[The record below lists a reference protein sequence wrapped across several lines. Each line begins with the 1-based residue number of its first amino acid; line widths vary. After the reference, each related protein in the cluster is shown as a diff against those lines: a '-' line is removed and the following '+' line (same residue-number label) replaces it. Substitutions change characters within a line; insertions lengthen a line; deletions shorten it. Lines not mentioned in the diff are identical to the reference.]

1 MTTENIF
8 EAIRKWKNLIDSY
21 KNGNDKNRGEILNYL
36 NQGTHFSVSGEDIE
50 QWRQNLG
57 TDENKKIHAYV
68 GIHEEKLKFFLIDSK
83 CDKDANF
90 NYILTKKLSLE
101 FTEAKIESSNER
113 EGEVTPPP
121 ITSESAINRNF
132 RWNMF
137 GSAWLQAM
145 ETEDFFQL
153 ISIPFSDYERM
164 GITGGES
171 CVCFFG
177 LTDNL
182 ERKRGDFP
190 YHIEII
196 TVKSLAINHM
206 SETAEN
212 YSTPRPPF
220 TFDSLND
227 YQLLKQSTGV
237 FV

>member
-8 EAIRKWKNLIDSY
+8 EAIRKWQNLIDSY
-21 KNGNDKNRGEILNYL
+21 KNGNDKNGEEILNYL
-36 NQGTHFSVSGEDIE
+36 NQGTHFSVSGAEIE
-50 QWRQNLG
+50 QWKRNL
-57 TDENKKIHAYV
+57 TAEHKRIHAYV
-68 GIHEEKLKFFLIDSK
+68 GIHGEQLKFFLIDSK
-83 CDKDANF
+83 CDKDADF
-90 NYILTKKLSLE
+90 NSIFIKEFSRG
-101 FTEAKIESSNER
+101 FTEEKMESSTNT
-113 EGEVTPPP
+113 EVNPPS

-137 GSAWLQAM
+137 GTAWLEAQKS
-145 ETEDFFQL
+145 EDFFQL
-153 ISIPFSDYERM
+153 ISIPFSDFERM
-164 GITGGES
+164 GITGS
-171 CVCFFG
+171 QTCICFFG

-182 ERKRGDFP
+182 EKKDSDFP

-220 TFDSLND
+220 TVDSLND

>member
-21 KNGNDKNRGEILNYL
+21 KNGININGAEILIFL
-36 NQGTHFSVSGEDIE
+36 KQGTHFSVSGEEIE
-50 QWRQNLG
+50 QWKRNLG
-57 TDENKKIHAYV
+57 TEELKSIHAYV
-68 GIHEEKLKFFLIDSK
+68 GIHEEQLKFFLIDSK
-83 CDKDANF
+83 SDKDADFSN
-90 NYILTKKLSLE
+90 IIIKE
-101 FTEAKIESSNER
+101 FSSKFPEEKMESSNDQEMI
-113 EGEVTPPP
+113 PPP

-137 GSAWLQAM
+137 GTAWIQAQQ
-145 ETEDFFQL
+145 TENIFQL
-153 ISIPFSDYERM
+153 ISIPFSDYDKM
-164 GITGGES
+164 GITGGQTCIS
-171 CVCFFG
+171 FFG
-177 LTDNL
+177 LTDDL
-182 ERKRGDFP
+182 EKKDPDFP

-220 TFDSLND
+220 TVDTLND
-227 YQLLKQSTGV
+227 YQLLKQSTSV

>member
-21 KNGNDKNRGEILNYL
+21 KNGIDRNGAEILNYL

-50 QWRQNLG
+50 QWKRNLG
-57 TDENKKIHAYV
+57 TAELPMIHAYV
-68 GIHEEKLKFFLIDSK
+68 GIHEGKLKFFLIDSK
-83 CDKDANF
+83 SDKDADF
-90 NYILTKKLSLE
+90 NTILIKDFLVE
-101 FTEAKIESSNER
+101 FSESKIESSNDM
-113 EGEVTPPP
+113 VIDVPP
-121 ITSESAINRNF
+121 ITAESAINRNF

-137 GSAWLQAM
+137 GNSWLQAQK
-145 ETEDFFQL
+145 TEDIFQL
-153 ISIPFSDYERM
+153 ISIPFSDYENM
-164 GITGGES
+164 GITAGQTCTS
-171 CVCFFG
+171 FFG
-177 LTDNL
+177 LTDDL
-182 ERKRGDFP
+182 EKKDPGFP

-220 TFDSLND
+220 TIIDTLND
-227 YQLLKQSTGV
+227 YQLLKQSTSV

>member
-21 KNGNDKNRGEILNYL
+21 KNGININGAEILIFL
-36 NQGTHFSVSGEDIE
+36 KQGTHFSVSGEEIE
-50 QWRQNLG
+50 QWKRNLG
-57 TDENKKIHAYV
+57 TEELKSIHAYV
-68 GIHEEKLKFFLIDSK
+68 GIHEEQLKFFLIDSK
-83 CDKDANF
+83 SDKDADFSNIIIKEF
-90 NYILTKKLSLE
+90 LSKFPE
-101 FTEAKIESSNER
+101 EKMESSNDQEMI
-113 EGEVTPPP
+113 PPP

-137 GSAWLQAM
+137 GTAWIQAQQ
-145 ETEDFFQL
+145 TENIFQL
-153 ISIPFSDYERM
+153 ISIPFSDYDKM
-164 GITGGES
+164 GITGGQTCIS
-171 CVCFFG
+171 FFG
-177 LTDNL
+177 LTDDL
-182 ERKRGDFP
+182 EKKDPDFP

-220 TFDSLND
+220 TVDTLND
-227 YQLLKQSTGV
+227 YQLLKQSTSV